1 MTFQLMTI
9 VLCYVD
15 KKHVIDCFIDIE
27 HVTSTTTLSL
37 KVAIDGLFFRYG
49 LSMFRL

>member
-15 KKHVIDCFIDIE
+15 KKRHVIDCFIDIE

-37 KVAIDGLFFRYG
+37 KVALLMVYFLGMD
-49 LSMFRL
+49 